1 MKTAF
6 TLDTWWWGDEFGA
19 KTGKPIP
26 SWWKNF
32 VTENPVQASWAP
44 KLRKYAK
51 YRHKNNGTVR
61 IVFHSLNDLSFF
73 ILRWS

>member
-6 TLDTWWWGDEFGA
+6 TLDTWWWGDELGA

-26 SWWKNF
+26 TWWKNF
-32 VTENPVQASWAP
+32 VAENPVQASWAP
-44 KLRKYAK
+44 KLKKYAK

-61 IVFHSLNDLSFF
+61 IVFHSPNDLSFF
-73 ILRWS
+73 ILRYS